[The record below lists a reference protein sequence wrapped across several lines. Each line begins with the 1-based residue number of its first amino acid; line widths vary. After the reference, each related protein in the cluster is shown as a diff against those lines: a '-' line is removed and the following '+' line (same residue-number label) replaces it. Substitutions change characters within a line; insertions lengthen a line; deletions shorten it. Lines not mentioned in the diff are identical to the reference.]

1 MPPNSLINLS
11 ISLLL
16 IIQTFLIRRNQIT
29 TEIRLRR
36 LRCAA
41 LAALA
46 RHRQV
51 LSEKMKMMPR
61 LCIYIYK
68 NVHIHLFHTV
78 SILNILMESPLYTYN
93 HTNSHLNV
101 LLCHKWLVLMF
112 VSHPAKNFN
121 PSIKNKLYLK
131 LFKFVHTCEPSNNG
145 DILLKW
151 L

>member
-1 MPPNSLINLS
+1 MLGITSKQTSRILLLLLASYLLTLKTAVKMPPNSPINLS

-16 IIQTFLIRRNQIT
+16 IIQMFLIRRNRIT

-36 LRCAA
+36 LRRAA

-46 RHRQV
+46 RHRQI

-78 SILNILMESPLYTYN
+78 FEYPDGESTVYLQ
-93 HTNSHLNV
+93 SH
-101 LLCHKWLVLMF
+101 
-112 VSHPAKNFN
+112 
-121 PSIKNKLYLK
+121 
-131 LFKFVHTCEPSNNG
+131 
-145 DILLKW
+145 
-151 L
+151 